1 MTSYCYSIAPMA
13 SFAAQLKDKFLGVVE
28 RITGWGSGG
37 AAVGKHT
44 LPEEPADFHIV
55 QVNFTSCRR
64 I

>member
-1 MTSYCYSIAPMA
+1 MA

-37 AAVGKHT
+37 AALGKHT